1 MYSLYVI
8 KVLTMNNFKTV
19 VLTALL
25 LIANS
30 AAVFGAEKAHVVD
43 IPEGSKVFVPE
54 IVTITA
60 GDTVRW
66 TNNDHAKKSHQF
78 ASIPGAEGGKE
89 IPVTILKQDKQFEHT
104 FKEPGEYRYF
114 CFVHR
119 GMNGTII
126 VKPAE

>member
-1 MYSLYVI
+1 MI
-8 KVLTMNNFKTV
+8 ENIIMNSFKAI

-25 LIANS
+25 LTASS
-30 AAVFGAEKAHVVD
+30 AAVFGAEQAHVVD

-78 ASIPGAEGGKE
+78 ASIPGADGGKE
-89 IPVTILKQDKQFEHT
+89 IPVTILKQDKIFEHI

-119 GMNGTII
+119 GMTGTVI

>member
-1 MYSLYVI
+1 MI
-8 KVLTMNNFKTV
+8 KVLVMNSFKAIG
-19 VLTALL
+19 LTALL
-25 LIANS
+25 LLTANS
-30 AAVFGAEKAHVVD
+30 AAVLGDEIKHVVD

-54 IVTITA
+54 TVTITA
-60 GDTVRW
+60 GDTVSW

-78 ASIPGAEGGKE
+78 ASIPGADGGKE
-89 IPVTILKQDKQFEHT
+89 IPLVILKQDETFEHT
-104 FKEPGEYRYF
+104 FKKPGEYRYF